1 MTRRLALTLTL
12 AALALPAL
20 AQTPA
25 APAADPAPAAA
36 PAPAPDKL
44 TVDVGGWAVF
54 NSYANF
60 GGTNLND
67 LPNRASNPRG
77 EVAFGMQVRQSRLRT
92 VLGLPSDG
100 LLGGAKLKGLVE
112 LDFMGGAVG
121 GDQSLPLVR
130 FRHGWVAATWKDLG
144 NLELLVGQSWGLFTG
159 PYFATSI
166 GHLAVP
172 RFGGA
177 GFLFLRAPQVRLS
190 GDVGDELAVRWAA
203 AALTNMDKATGP
215 ANAVTNAPGVG
226 ERSGVPSLEG
236 RVAAVYRPGKKNM
249 AEVGVSGHWGQDRY
263 VLTGAGNV
271 NKTVSSVGVA
281 VDAKLDLPMVTV
293 LGGAFQGE
301 NLDVWNSL
309 VGVNQTGAAAAITAV
324 KGIKT
329 KGYWGQAQ
337 ITPIAGFTVLA
348 GGGMELPK
356 LADLTGMAATT
367 VKHNGQLS
375 GGVQLNLT
383 SKWKCAL
390 EATRYV
396 THYLDDSRF
405 ESTQV
410 ELSTLYAF

>member
-1 MTRRLALTLTL
+1 
-12 AALALPAL
+12 
-20 AQTPA
+20 
-25 APAADPAPAAA
+25 
-36 PAPAPDKL
+36 
-44 TVDVGGWAVF
+44 
-54 NSYANF
+54 
-60 GGTNLND
+60 
-67 LPNRASNPRG
+67 
-77 EVAFGMQVRQSRLRT
+77 MQVRQSRLRT

-121 GDQSLPLVR
+121 GDASLPLVR

-190 GDVGDELAVRWAA
+190 GDLGGDFGVRWAA
-203 AALTNMDKATGP
+203 AAVTNMDKATGP
-215 ANAVTNAPGVG
+215 ANPVANAPGVG
-226 ERSGVPSLEG
+226 ERSGVPSVEG

-249 AEVGVSGHWGQDRY
+249 AEVGLSGHYGQDRY
-263 VLTGAGNV
+263 VLTATGA
-271 NKTVSSVGVA
+271 NKTLVSSGAA
-281 VDAKLDLPMVTV
+281 VDAKLDLPMVTLV
-293 LGGAFQGE
+293 GGAFTGE
-301 NLDVWNSL
+301 NLDVWNAL
-309 VGVNQTGAAAAITAV
+309 VGVNVTGTGAAVTEV

-329 KGYWGQAQ
+329 KGYWAQAQ
-337 ITPIAGFTVLA
+337 VTPVAGLTLLA

-367 VKHNGQLS
+367 VKHNGQVTA
-375 GGVQLNLT
+375 GVQLALT

-390 EATRYV
+390 EGTRYV
-396 THYLDDSRF
+396 THYLDNGRF
-405 ESTQV
+405 ESTQL

>member
-1 MTRRLALTLTL
+1 MIRRLALTLSLAALVPL
-12 AALALPAL
+12 AALA
-20 AQTPA
+20 Q
-25 APAADPAPAAA
+25 APATSAPEPAPAAAPA

-44 TVDVGGWAVF
+44 TVDVGGWLVF

-60 GGTNLND
+60 GGLNLND

-130 FRHGWVAATWKDLG
+130 FRHGWVSATWKDLG
-144 NLELLVGQSWGLFTG
+144 NLELLVGQSWGIFTG
-159 PYFATSI
+159 PFFATSL

-172 RFGGA
+172 RFAGA

-190 GDVGDELAVRWAA
+190 GDLGGELGLKWTAGVV
-203 AALTNMDKATGP
+203 TNMDKATAP
-215 ANAVTNAPGVG
+215 ANLVGNAPGVG

-236 RVAAVYRPGKKNM
+236 RLAAVYRPGKKNL
-249 AEVGVSGHWGQDRY
+249 AEVGLSGHWGQDRY
-263 VLTGAGNV
+263 ALAGGV
-271 NKTVSSVGVA
+271 NETVTSVGLA
-281 VDAKLDLPMVTV
+281 LDAKVDLPFVTV
-293 LGGAFQGE
+293 VGGAFQGE

-309 VGVNQTGAAAAITAV
+309 VGVNASGATPKAV
-324 KGIKT
+324 AT
-329 KGYWGQAQ
+329 KGFWGQAQ
-337 ITPIAGFTVLA
+337 VTPFAGLTILA
-348 GGGMELPK
+348 GGGMEQPTAGD
-356 LADLTGMAATT
+356 LAGLAGATT
-367 VKHNGQLS
+367 VKQNGQLS
-375 GGVQLNLT
+375 GGLQVALT

-396 THYLDDSRF
+396 THYLDASRY